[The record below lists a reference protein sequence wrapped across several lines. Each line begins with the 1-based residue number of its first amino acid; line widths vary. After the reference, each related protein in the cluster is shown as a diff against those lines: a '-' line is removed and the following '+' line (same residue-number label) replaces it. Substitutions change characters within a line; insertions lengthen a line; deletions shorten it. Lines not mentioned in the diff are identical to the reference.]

1 MHLMESVSHMPNVVL
16 IRAGATDFDD
26 DQRIQGSIEL
36 PLNERGQAEVGE
48 LIKELQDDDIN
59 VILTAPSEPSISTAN
74 GLSKGLGGI
83 KVKEN
88 KGLANLNQG
97 LWEGLP
103 AEEVRRK
110 YPKLFRQWRE
120 APSTVCAPEGE
131 TLVELHKRVRKVL
144 EKPLKKKN
152 NVAIV
157 AGEPL
162 ATLLGCILEGRN
174 PELVDCL
181 CGDDDVAQV
190 TRLTIDAAAVEGIW
204 ERPISDGNGNGQS
217 DSHAKGKS

>member
-1 MHLMESVSHMPNVVL
+1 MPNVVL

-36 PLNERGQAEVGE
+36 PLNERGQAEVDDLVEE
-48 LIKELQDDDIN
+48 LKDDQIG
-59 VILTAPSEPSISTAN
+59 VIMTAPSEPSLSTATV
-74 GLSKGLGGI
+74 LSRGLGGV

-131 TLVELHKRVRKVL
+131 TLVELHGRVRKVL
-144 EKPLKKKN
+144 EKPLKKKAN
-152 NVAIV
+152 LAIV

-162 ATLLGCILEGRN
+162 ATILGCILEGRN

-181 CGDDDVAQV
+181 CGDDDIGQV
-190 TRLTIDAAAVEGIW
+190 TRLTIEAEAVEGIW
-204 ERPISDGNGNGQS
+204 ERPISDSNGEGQAES
-217 DSHAKGKS
+217 QAKGKS

>member
-1 MHLMESVSHMPNVVL
+1 MPNVVL

-36 PLNERGQAEVGE
+36 PLNERGQAEVDD
-48 LIKELQDDDIN
+48 LIKELQDDEIG
-59 VILTAPSEPSISTAN
+59 VIMTAPSEPSLSTAT
-74 GLSKGLGGI
+74 GLSRGLGGV

-120 APSTVCAPEGE
+120 APGTVCAPEGE

-144 EKPLKKKN
+144 EKPLKKKAN
-152 NVAIV
+152 LAIV

-162 ATLLGCILEGRN
+162 ATILGCILEGRN

-181 CGDDDVAQV
+181 CGDDHIGQV
-190 TRLTIDAAAVEGIW
+190 TRLTIEAEAVEGIW
-204 ERPISDGNGNGQS
+204 ERPISDSNGEGQA
-217 DSHAKGKS
+217 DSQAKGKS

>member
-1 MHLMESVSHMPNVVL
+1 MPNVVL

-26 DQRIQGSIEL
+26 EHRIQGSIEL
-36 PLNERGQAEVGE
+36 PLNERGHAEVDALIRE
-48 LIKELQDDDIN
+48 LRDDEIDL
-59 VILTAPSEPSISTAN
+59 ILTSPAEPSVSTAN
-74 GLSKGLGGI
+74 GISKGLGGL

-120 APSTVCAPEGE
+120 APSSVCAPEGE
-131 TLVELHKRVRKVL
+131 TLDELHRRVRKAL
-144 EKPLKKKN
+144 EKPLKKKD

-157 AGEPL
+157 VGEPL
-162 ATLLGCILEGRN
+162 ATILGCILENRS
-174 PELVDCL
+174 PELSDCL
-181 CGDDDVAQV
+181 CGDEDVAQV
-190 TRLTIDAAAVEGIW
+190 TRVHIESGEVENMW
-204 ERPISDGNGNGQS
+204 DRPISEGNGNG
-217 DSHAKGKS
+217 HADRSKGKSQ